1 MALGPAT
8 LTPVSCSRPVWFGAE
23 GRPAFG
29 WFHSPPD
36 GLARGGVVICPPVA
50 FNLFHTHYA
59 LRLLAERLAASGFC
73 AVRFDYDG
81 TGDSAGAND
90 DPSRTEAWLA
100 TIQSALRLVRQ
111 TGVDNV
117 GLVGMRFGATLAAQA
132 AASDSHVDQVVLWDP
147 CASGRSFLREQR
159 AISTITLGSSTE
171 SPDGSVEIPGT
182 LYDAT
187 TAEDIEAVSIA
198 KCALPLGRRVLVLT
212 RADRPVHRSLLNPAL
227 AGEELSCQEATGQA
241 EFMDRYPPVQELP
254 HAAITGIVDW
264 LGAGAGAAE
273 VAVQVPEE
281 GGPRQVE
288 QGWRGSRTVE
298 EPVRVP
304 PVGLFGI
311 LAHSHDVPVP
321 GAPAALFLNVANQHH
336 VGPNRLWV
344 ELARQWAGAGIRSL
358 RLDLSGLGDS
368 PHRQGS
374 PGRWECFK
382 PEAFDD
388 VVDAARW
395 LSPDDPSN
403 VVLVGLCSGGYQ
415 ALEGA
420 LVLRARGVV
429 AINPFGSFD
438 PAELRAGLPLD
449 PRRQV
454 LLSTAGSED
463 ARPGEARLD
472 EARLDEARLDEARL
486 DEARLEEA
494 WRAGIAGRGGRS
506 SGRWLTDLVQQGTD
520 TLLVCGDAELRAARR
535 GIAAARLERLSRT
548 GGLRLEHVAG
558 LQHDLFIAD
567 QRRLVTQLVTEH
579 VLSHFSAPPYPRA
592 ISGPPWAAALVE
604 Q

>member
-1 MALGPAT
+1 MLARVPAVVTLGVGAGASG
-8 LTPVSCSRPVWFGAE
+8 VASRPVWFGDE

-36 GLARGGVVICPPVA
+36 GLAVGGAVICPPLA
-50 FNLFHTHYA
+50 FNLFHAHYA

-73 AVRFDYDG
+73 ALRLDYDG
-81 TGDSAGAND
+81 TGDSAGGND
-90 DPSRTEAWLA
+90 DPGRTEAWVA
-100 TIQSALRLVRQ
+100 TVRSALRLVRQ
-111 TGVDNV
+111 SGVDNV

-132 AASDSHVDQVVLWDP
+132 ATSDERVDQVVLWDP

-159 AISTITLGSSTE
+159 AISTITLGSPAE

-182 LYDAT
+182 LYDAS
-187 TAEDIEAVSIA
+187 TADDIEAVSIA
-198 KCALPLGRRVLVLT
+198 KCALPLARRVLVLT

-227 AGEELSCQEATGQA
+227 ASEEFAHEQAVGQA

-254 HAAITGIVDW
+254 HEAITGIVGW
-264 LGAGAGAAE
+264 LGAGAGDE
-273 VAVQVPEE
+273 KVVVQVPEE

-288 QGWRGSRTVE
+288 QGWGGSRTVE
-298 EPVRVP
+298 EPVSVP
-304 PVGLFGI
+304 PVGLFGV
-311 LAHSHDVPVP
+311 LTYNHDVRAP

-368 PHRQGS
+368 PDRQGAS
-374 PGRWECFK
+374 GRWECFK
-382 PEAFDD
+382 PEAFED
-388 VVDAARW
+388 VADAAQW

-438 PAELRAGLPLD
+438 PAEFRAGLPLD
-449 PRRQV
+449 PRRRV
-454 LLSTAGSED
+454 LLPAPEPED
-463 ARPGEARLD
+463 ARLEDARLD
-472 EARLDEARLDEARL
+472 
-486 DEARLEEA
+486 EA
-494 WRAGIAGRGGRS
+494 WRAGIVGTGGRS
-506 SGRWLTDLVQQGTD
+506 GSGRWLSELVRQGTD

-535 GIAAARLERLSRT
+535 GITAARLQRLSRT

-567 QRRLVTQLVTEH
+567 QRRLVTRLVTEH
-579 VLSHFSAPPYPRA
+579 VLSRFSVPHLRT
-592 ISGPPWAAALVE
+592 ISGSPWAAALVE
-604 Q
+604 

>member
-1 MALGPAT
+1 MT
-8 LTPVSCSRPVWFGAE
+8 SSRPVWFGDE

-29 WFHSPPD
+29 WFHSPSD
-36 GLARGGVVICPPVA
+36 GLAGGGVVICPPLA

-73 AVRFDYDG
+73 ALRFDYDG
-81 TGDSAGAND
+81 TGDSAGGND
-90 DPSRTEAWLA
+90 DPGRTAAWLA
-100 TIQSALRLVRQ
+100 TIRSALTFVRQ
-111 TGVDNV
+111 TGVDHV

-132 AASDSHVDQVVLWDP
+132 AVSDGHVDQVVLWDP

-159 AISTITLGSSTE
+159 AISTITLGSPAE

-182 LYDAT
+182 LYGAAT
-187 TAEDIEAVSIA
+187 ADDIEAVSIA
-198 KCALPLGRRVLVLT
+198 KCALPLARRVLVLT
-212 RADRPVHRSLLNPAL
+212 RADRPVHRSLLDSAL
-227 AGEELSCQEATGQA
+227 ASEEFAHEEAVGQA
-241 EFMDRYPPVQELP
+241 EFMDLYPPVQELP
-254 HAAITGIVDW
+254 YEAITGIVGW
-264 LGAGAGAAE
+264 LGAGAGDDK

-298 EPVRVP
+298 EPVSVP
-304 PVGLFGI
+304 PAGLFGI
-311 LAHSHDVPVP
+311 LTYNHDVPAP
-321 GAPAALFLNVANQHH
+321 AAPAALFLNVANQHH

-368 PHRQGS
+368 PHRQGA

-388 VVDAARW
+388 VADAARW

-438 PAELRAGLPLD
+438 PAERRAGLPLD
-449 PRRQV
+449 PRRRV
-454 LLSTAGSED
+454 LLPAPEPEDAGLEGAGLED
-463 ARPGEARLD
+463 ARLEDARLD
-472 EARLDEARLDEARL
+472 
-486 DEARLEEA
+486 EA
-494 WRAGIAGRGGRS
+494 WRAGIVGTGGRSS
-506 SGRWLTDLVQQGTD
+506 SGRWLSDLVGQGTD

-535 GIAAARLERLSRT
+535 GVTAARLQRLSRT
-548 GGLRLEHVAG
+548 GSLRLEHVAG

-567 QRRLVTQLVTEH
+567 QRRLVTRLVTEH
-579 VLSHFSAPPYPRA
+579 VLSRFSSPPHPQA

-604 Q
+604 